1 MNQFQFPRF
10 NFIEKCFDAGG
21 EIYFVGGTIRDV
33 FLGIPHKDFDLVIR
47 GLSQEELTKILKKE
61 GQVNQVGKSFGVMKF
76 HPHEATDFEFDIA
89 LPRLEKSTGTGHR
102 DFDVQFDHTLSIDE
116 DLGRRDF
123 TINAMAYHLKTG
135 GLIDPFNG
143 KRDLDSKIL
152 RQVFDRSFEED
163 PLRLL
168 RAVQFSARFELK
180 VEPTTLTAMQTHAPL
195 IKTVSKERI
204 IEEIRKLFFARRPS
218 RGFDLM
224 RQTGLLDLVFPF
236 VTKMI
241 GVLQPLKK
249 NEDVYQH
256 TMKVIDAGR
265 TSVEMENAGDME
277 IMFSCLFHDA
287 GKPHTVGYDPV
298 KQRTTFY
305 GHQNISKKI
314 ARRWLNDFKA
324 TTIGLNVDQ
333 VLNLVENH
341 MFETKSFYTDRA
353 IRRFVAKVGEDSIY
367 KLIDLRIAD
376 KKGGR
381 YPESMKGI
389 LKLRARIREE
399 ISKKPPFSPKD
410 LAVNGHDIISLGFQ
424 RGPIIGTI
432 QKFLVEKVLDEPEW
446 NEKEKLMA
454 LIRENFK

>member
-1 MNQFQFPRF
+1 MNQFQFPCFHYIDQCF
-10 NFIEKCFDAGG
+10 NAGG

-47 GLSQEELTKILKKE
+47 GIPQEKLTEILKKE
-61 GQVNQVGKSFGVMKF
+61 GQVNQVGKSFGVIKF
-76 HPHEATDFEFDIA
+76 HPREAADFEFDIA

-102 DFDVQFDHTLSIDE
+102 DFEVQFDHTLKIED

-123 TINAMAYHLKTG
+123 TINAMAHNLKTG
-135 GLIDPFNG
+135 ALIDPFDG
-143 KRDLDSKIL
+143 KKDLDQKIL

-180 VEPTTLTAMQTHAPL
+180 VEQATLQAMQTHAPL
-195 IKTVSKERI
+195 IKTVSKERVI
-204 IEEIRKLFFARRPS
+204 GEIRKLFLAHRPS
-218 RGFDLM
+218 VGFNLM
-224 RQTGLLDLVFPF
+224 RQTGLLDPVFYF
-236 VTKMI
+236 MTKMI

-256 TMKVIDAGR
+256 TLKVIDAGR
-265 TSVEMENAGDME
+265 GSVEMENPGDLE

-287 GKPHTVGYDPV
+287 GKPHTVGFDPV
-298 KQRTTFY
+298 KNRTTFY
-305 GHQNISKKI
+305 GHQNVSKKI

-324 TTIGLNVDQ
+324 TTIGVNCDQ

-410 LAVNGHDIISLGFQ
+410 LAVNGHDIMSLGFQ
-424 RGPIIGTI
+424 PGPIIGTI
-432 QKFLVEKVLDEPEW
+432 QKFLVEKVLDEPEL
-446 NEKEKLMA
+446 NEKEKLLE
-454 LIRENFK
+454 LIKTNFK